1 MRNKIVANILL
12 IFTFLAVIIISACDD
27 TPNITE
33 IDSVVIPASN
43 VSYSRYIQPLLTA
56 KCARAGCHDDQSH
69 VGNLSLTSHANT
81 TSSYLVVAPGYPQN
95 SLLALSVQGLTTSPM
110 PPVGLSP
117 LTKNQIDGIKT
128 WVKEGAKNN

>member
-1 MRNKIVANILL
+1 MKNNIVVSILIL
-12 IFTFLAVIIISACDD
+12 FSFLTILIISACDD
-27 TPNITE
+27 TSNITD
-33 IDSVVIPASN
+33 IDNVVIPAQN
-43 VSYSRYIQPLLTA
+43 VSYSQYIQPVLTA
-56 KCARAGCHDDQSH
+56 KCARAGCHDDQNQ
-69 VGNLSLTSHANT
+69 VGNLSLTSWSNT

-95 SLLALSVQGLTTSPM
+95 SSLVLSIQGLTTSPM